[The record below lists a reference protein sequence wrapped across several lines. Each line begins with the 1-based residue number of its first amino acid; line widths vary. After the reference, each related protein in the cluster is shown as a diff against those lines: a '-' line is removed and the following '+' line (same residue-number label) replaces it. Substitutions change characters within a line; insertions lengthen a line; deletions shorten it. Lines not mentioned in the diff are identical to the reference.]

1 MFDKNTEDIK
11 RSLIVITFSLWFT
24 SEPVAKKTKKR
35 TVGDVTQTTTSS
47 PDKKIAKLNNT
58 SGMSNYDTGSN
69 LNIT

>member
-1 MFDKNTEDIK
+1 MIK
-11 RSLIVITFSLWFT
+11 SGK
-24 SEPVAKKTKKR
+24 PVVKKTKKR
-35 TVGDVTQTTTSS
+35 TVGNVTQTTTSS

>member
-1 MFDKNTEDIK
+1 MCIGSKSSQTMIK
-11 RSLIVITFSLWFT
+11 SA
-24 SEPVAKKTKKR
+24 EPVAKKTKKR
-35 TVGDVTQTTTSS
+35 TVGNVTQTTTSS

>member
-1 MFDKNTEDIK
+1 MCIGSKSSQTMIK
-11 RSLIVITFSLWFT
+11 SGK
-24 SEPVAKKTKKR
+24 PVVKKTKKR
-35 TVGDVTQTTTSS
+35 TVGNVTQTTTSS

>member
-1 MFDKNTEDIK
+1 MCIGSKSSQTMIK
-11 RSLIVITFSLWFT
+11 
-24 SEPVAKKTKKR
+24 AKQTAKTTKKR
-35 TVGDVTQTTTSS
+35 NVGTVSETTTSS

>member
-1 MFDKNTEDIK
+1 MCIGSKSSQTMIK
-11 RSLIVITFSLWFT
+11 TNKPT
-24 SEPVAKKTKKR
+24 AKKTTKKR
-35 TVGDVTQTTTSS
+35 AVGNVSETTTSS

>member
-1 MFDKNTEDIK
+1 MCIGSKSSRTMIK
-11 RSLIVITFSLWFT
+11 EKPT
-24 SEPVAKKTKKR
+24 AKTTKKR
-35 TVGDVTQTTTSS
+35 NVGTVSETTTSS